1 MNLQIKYPFDWLKIL
16 LFGIAFAMLILLVSC
31 DCNWHLTRAK
41 KKCGITSLTDT
52 IYRHDTTFIRSVQT
66 NTVFHYQQKDTVV
79 IKEGRLTMKYFYN
92 SHDST
97 VYLNGKCDTIRI
109 IKELPYMVNTT
120 ELKPD
125 LIDKY
130 KWWLI
135 GLGLVLVGLALWFK
149 K

>member
-1 MNLQIKYPFDWLKIL
+1 MIKNI
-16 LFGIAFAMLILLVSC
+16 LILIVIFIVGC
-31 DCNWHLTRAK
+31 DCNWHLERAK
-41 KKCGITSLTDT
+41 KKCGTTLLTDT

-66 NTVFHYQQKDTVV
+66 NTVFQYNQKDTVV

-92 SHDST
+92 THDST

-109 IKELPYMVNTT
+109 IKEVPFMVNST

-130 KWWLI
+130 KWLII
-135 GLGLVLVGLALWFK
+135 GLGLVLIGVALLLRK
-149 K
+149 

>member
-1 MNLQIKYPFDWLKIL
+1 MRQLKRIIL
-16 LFGIAFAMLILLVSC
+16 LSLIVTSC
-31 DCNWHLTRAK
+31 DCNYHLERAK
-41 KKCGITSLTDT
+41 KKCGTTLLTDT

-66 NTVFHYQQKDTVV
+66 NTVFQYNQKDTVV

-92 SHDST
+92 THDST

-109 IKELPYMVNTT
+109 IKEVPFIVNST

-125 LIDKY
+125 LFNKY
-130 KWWLI
+130 KWLVI
-135 GLGLVLVGLALWFK
+135 GLFLILLIIAIFK